1 VSGVRDRGGDA
12 CPVASEVFGIFN
24 GDAVFGIAQ
33 AEGSEKRLGDEGE
46 GGGSAKA
53 DAVLACEF
61 EDLGWELADLVNFGE
76 VAEFRGEFGERI
88 GGIGQSVLFS
98 VRGAELRRRV

>member
-1 VSGVRDRGGDA
+1 
-12 CPVASEVFGIFN
+12 
-24 GDAVFGIAQ
+24 
-33 AEGSEKRLGDEGE
+33 
-46 GGGSAKA
+46 
-53 DAVLACEF
+53 
-61 EDLGWELADLVNFGE
+61 LADLVNFGE